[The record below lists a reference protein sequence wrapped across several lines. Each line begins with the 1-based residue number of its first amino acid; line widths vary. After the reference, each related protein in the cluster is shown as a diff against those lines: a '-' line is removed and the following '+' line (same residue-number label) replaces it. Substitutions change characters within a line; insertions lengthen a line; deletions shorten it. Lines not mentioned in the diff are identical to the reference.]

1 LDVEGAAFPRLWP
14 VEFPALM
21 EATDYRFGVPL
32 TFGRGPHQFKLAYF
46 HLSSHLGDEF
56 ALLNGGLGQRIE
68 YGRDAIVLGYSRFIS
83 DELRLYGETSYAF
96 ASKTSK
102 EWQFQFGA
110 DYSQLE
116 PTGLRGVPFFAANAH
131 LREEIDFGGN
141 IVVQAG
147 WQWTSDHGGRRLRV
161 GAQYYNGGHEKY
173 QFFDTTEQKVGIGI
187 WHDF

>member
-1 LDVEGAAFPRLWP
+1 
-14 VEFPALM
+14 M
-21 EATDYRFGVPL
+21 
-32 TFGRGPHQFKLAYF
+32 
-46 HLSSHLGDEF
+46 
-56 ALLNGGLGQRIE
+56 
-68 YGRDAIVLGYSRFIS
+68 LGYSVFAT
-83 DELRLYGETSYAF
+83 DQLRLYGETSYAF

-141 IVVQAG
+141 IVLQTG
-147 WQWTSDHGGRRLRV
+147 WQWTSNTGGRRLRV
-161 GAQYYNGGHEKY
+161 GLQYYNGGHEKY
-173 QFFDTTEQKVGIGI
+173 QFFDKTEQKVGLGI